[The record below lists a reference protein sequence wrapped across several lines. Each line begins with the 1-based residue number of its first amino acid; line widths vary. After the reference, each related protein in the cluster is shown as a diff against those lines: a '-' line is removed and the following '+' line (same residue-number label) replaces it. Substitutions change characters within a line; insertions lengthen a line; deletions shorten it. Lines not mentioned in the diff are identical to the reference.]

1 MKSKIYIFII
11 FFIFSTISSLPLIKI
26 PISTSAR
33 GIVRASQENIPI
45 VSFQN
50 KYLRQSYQLNMF
62 YYIFTPSSSNN
73 YTILEKI
80 KYLISSLFLYFSL
93 AIVSIIIIILVDK
106 FVTEILHQASISK
119 LFTEAR
125 KNIDDH
131 QLWKIILWVPLIEEL
146 LFRLPLKY
154 SKWNFSAFIGVI
166 IYLILKSFSPLD
178 MFANIIIAII
188 CTLIVRLILPYN
200 TSIAK
205 VLENKTTIIISI
217 LLFGIIHIFN
227 IDTINPHLFWLYPI
241 YVLPQFFMGYF
252 ITNLR
257 IKLGFIWG
265 FSLHAFINLIGS
277 AHLIF

>member
-1 MKSKIYIFII
+1 
-11 FFIFSTISSLPLIKI
+11 
-26 PISTSAR
+26 
-33 GIVRASQENIPI
+33 
-45 VSFQN
+45 
-50 KYLRQSYQLNMF
+50 MF
-62 YYIFTPSSSNN
+62 YNIFNNTLSQN
-73 YTILEKI
+73 YTTLQKI
-80 KYLISSLFLYFSL
+80 QYLFLSFLFYFLS
-93 AIVSIIIIILVDK
+93 AIIAVFLITLVDA

-131 QLWKIILWVPLIEEL
+131 QLWKIVLWVPLIEEL
-146 LFRLPLKY
+146 LFRLPLRY
-154 SKWNFSAFIGVI
+154 SKWNFSTFIGVS
-166 IYLILKSFSPLD
+166 IYLMLKSFSPFD
-178 MFANIIIAII
+178 MFVNIIIAII
-188 CTLIVRLILPYN
+188 CTLLVRLILPYN

-227 IDTINPHLFWLYPI
+227 IDTISPHLFWLYPI